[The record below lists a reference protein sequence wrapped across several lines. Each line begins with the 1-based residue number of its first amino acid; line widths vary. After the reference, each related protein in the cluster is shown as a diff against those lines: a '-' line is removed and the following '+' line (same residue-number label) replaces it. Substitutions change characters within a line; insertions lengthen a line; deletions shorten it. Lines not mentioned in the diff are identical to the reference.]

1 MDKTVV
7 EISTELRQYIDA
19 LVEEII
25 FEGQSFESHKRYLR
39 RFCEREELDYDR
51 LEADIEAFLKE
62 ANALGASADA
72 QQVESLLKL
81 GRACN
86 LSEDTLRKLIDFS
99 SRQITRGGEKSKK
112 PHAWPFAL
120 SGGFVLLAL
129 GFFFGVR
136 LMAPNPIKETVVD
149 TSFHDEQPIEEIG
162 ETVVDTSFYDEQPI
176 EEIGMI
182 DTKEIARLDTIAKM
196 QSNAPTEQILRTEG
210 EATENVHS
218 SSATVIKPEPM
229 ALTGVEAGH
238 EWIDLGLDSG
248 LKWAICNVG
257 ASKPSDYGDYFAW
270 GEVLTKKSF
279 SWANL
284 KYRTS
289 GDSHSNAMFSKYNTR
304 KDRGTVDSKRVLD
317 MSDDAARYNWS
328 GKWRMP
334 TKVECEELIQSCTW
348 RRRTMDGVNG
358 FEGRGPNG
366 GTIFIPMNGGRNASS
381 KNESLGVGGSF
392 WSSSLAIGDT
402 RSAYIFSI
410 GTDRDVPI
418 IGESARRYGNGIRP
432 VTK

>member
-25 FEGQSFESHKRYLR
+25 FEGQSFEIHKRYLR

-62 ANALGASADA
+62 ANALGASANE

-99 SRQITRGGEKSKK
+99 SRQVTREREKSKK

-120 SGGFVLLAL
+120 LGGSVLLAL
-129 GFFFGVR
+129 GFFYGAR
-136 LMAPNPIKETVVD
+136 LMAPDPFTETVVD
-149 TSFHDEQPIEEIG
+149 TSFHDEQLIEEIG
-162 ETVVDTSFYDEQPI
+162 EK
-176 EEIGMI
+176 
-182 DTKEIARLDTIAKM
+182 DTKEISRLDTIAKM
-196 QSNAPTEQILRTEG
+196 RSNAPTERILRTEG
-210 EATENVHS
+210 QATEDVQS
-218 SSATVIKPEPM
+218 SSETVITPEPT
-229 ALTGVEAGH
+229 ALIGNEAGH

-270 GEVLTKKSF
+270 GEVLTKNVY
-279 SWANL
+279 SWTNL

-317 MSDDAARYNWS
+317 MSDDAARYNWG

-348 RRRTMDGVNG
+348 RRKTMDGVNG

-381 KNESLGVGGSF
+381 KNESLGVGGGF

-410 GTDRDVPI
+410 WADEDVPI
-418 IGESARRYGNGIRP
+418 IGESARRYGDGIRP